1 MSSVIIPKEKLT
13 AYQRWEMASFD
24 QDEPELHGAAKQAD
38 PELHNIHETARNTG
52 YAEGYAAGLE
62 AARATMDKQKQIFQ
76 QLADTLQTEL
86 GRFSQSTA
94 NEVVKL
100 TLDLAKAM
108 LRQAIA
114 VRPELLLPVVQD
126 ALGRLPALVHPIQLA
141 VNGEDARL
149 LKETFAD
156 EINSLGLKLRVD
168 NTLTRGGCKIETHAS
183 QVDATI
189 ESRWKRIALALDQAG
204 EWLE

>member
-24 QDEPELHGAAKQAD
+24 QDEAAPNGVAKQSD
-38 PELHNIHETARNTG
+38 VEMLNIHEAARSTG

-62 AARATMDKQKQIFQ
+62 AARATMDKQKQALQ
-76 QLADTLQTEL
+76 QMADNLRTEI
-86 GRFSQSTA
+86 GRFSQATA
-94 NEVVKL
+94 DEVVKL
-100 TLDLAKAM
+100 TLDVAKAM
-108 LRQAIA
+108 LRQALT

-149 LKETFAD
+149 LKEAFAD

-183 QVDATI
+183 QVDATV
-189 ESRWKRIALALDQAG
+189 ESRWKRIALALDQTG
-204 EWLE
+204 DWLE

>member
-24 QDEPELHGAAKQAD
+24 QEETSPNGAPRCD
-38 PELHNIHETARNTG
+38 PEVQNIHEAARSTG

-62 AARATMDKQKQIFQ
+62 AARVSMDKQKQALQ
-76 QLADTLQTEL
+76 QMADNLRMEISQ
-86 GRFSQSTA
+86 FSQSTA
-94 NEVVKL
+94 DEVVKL
-100 TLDLAKAM
+100 TLDVAKAM
-108 LRQAIA
+108 LRQTLT
-114 VRPELLLPVVQD
+114 VHPELILPVVQD
-126 ALGRLPALVHPIQLA
+126 ALARLPALVHPIQLA
-141 VNGEDARL
+141 LNGEDARL
-149 LKETFAD
+149 LKEVFAD